1 MNEPDP
7 TWVGGPGILSIGH
20 STHPIDVFMGLLRQ
34 NRIEVVADV
43 RSLPY
48 SRFNPQY
55 NRERLRRELLAAGI
69 QYDFLGSELGGRP
82 DGEEFYD
89 SDGHVLY
96 GRMAESGSFRA
107 GLERLTQRAEFSRVA
122 MMCSEEDP
130 ADCHRYLL
138 ITGVLDLKGLRVGH
152 IRCKGLEED
161 GQIGSTTEHSD
172 QVRNFRIWEDG
183 RYEQRD
189 LFGQLVVSPWRSFKP
204 VPRLDRSPQSSI
216 AETSLDIYTI
226 GFTRTSAEEFFTKLQ
241 DNRIERLVD
250 VRVNNT
256 SQLAGFAKREDL
268 RYFLRVLV
276 GVDYVHEPL
285 LAPTKELL
293 KAYRGGEKAW
303 DVYESDFLDLMSE
316 RSVEKEIPQ
325 ALFTER
331 RVALLCSEPTAERCH
346 RRLVVEYLDR
356 KWRNIRAVDL

>member
-1 MNEPDP
+1 M
-7 TWVGGPGILSIGH
+7 
-20 STHPIDVFMGLLRQ
+20 
-34 NRIEVVADV
+34 
-43 RSLPY
+43 
-48 SRFNPQY
+48 
-55 NRERLRRELLAAGI
+55 
-69 QYDFLGSELGGRP
+69 
-82 DGEEFYD
+82 
-89 SDGHVLY
+89 
-96 GRMAESGSFRA
+96 
-107 GLERLTQRAEFSRVA
+107 
-122 MMCSEEDP
+122 
-130 ADCHRYLL
+130 
-138 ITGVLDLKGLRVGH
+138 
-152 IRCKGLEED
+152 
-161 GQIGSTTEHSD
+161 
-172 QVRNFRIWEDG
+172 
-183 RYEQRD
+183 
-189 LFGQLVVSPWRSFKP
+189 
-204 VPRLDRSPQSSI
+204 
-216 AETSLDIYTI
+216 DIYTI
-226 GFTRTSAEEFFTKLQ
+226 GFTRKSAEEFFTKLQ

-316 RSVEKEIPQ
+316 RSVESEIPR
-325 ALFTER
+325 ALFAER

>member
-1 MNEPDP
+1 M
-7 TWVGGPGILSIGH
+7 
-20 STHPIDVFMGLLRQ
+20 
-34 NRIEVVADV
+34 
-43 RSLPY
+43 
-48 SRFNPQY
+48 
-55 NRERLRRELLAAGI
+55 
-69 QYDFLGSELGGRP
+69 
-82 DGEEFYD
+82 
-89 SDGHVLY
+89 
-96 GRMAESGSFRA
+96 
-107 GLERLTQRAEFSRVA
+107 
-122 MMCSEEDP
+122 
-130 ADCHRYLL
+130 
-138 ITGVLDLKGLRVGH
+138 
-152 IRCKGLEED
+152 
-161 GQIGSTTEHSD
+161 
-172 QVRNFRIWEDG
+172 
-183 RYEQRD
+183 
-189 LFGQLVVSPWRSFKP
+189 SPWRSFKP

-226 GFTRTSAEEFFTKLQ
+226 GFTRKSAEEFFTKLQ

-276 GVDYVHEPL
+276 SVDYVHEPL

-303 DVYESDFLDLMSE
+303 DEYESDFLDLMSE
-316 RSVEKEIPQ
+316 RSVEKEIPR

-356 KWRNIRAVDL
+356 EWRNIRAVDL